1 MDVEASEQLTCRVLD
16 RGSLDA
22 KFARDL
28 TFVSSDEK
36 AGTNR
41 SLGG

>member
-1 MDVEASEQLTCRVLD
+1 MNVETCEQLARRVLD

-22 KFARDL
+22 KIARDL
-28 TFVSSDEK
+28 AFVSSDEK